1 MSSYLRG
8 STNYVW
14 STTSILGKGAT
25 ATVHQGVNKVN
36 GEPVAV
42 KTFNHVSTLRPQEV
56 QFREF
61 EVLRKVKHENIVKL
75 LAIEEEQEN
84 RGKVIV
90 MELCTGGSL
99 FNSLDDPENT
109 YGLEESEFLLVLE
122 HLYAGMKH
130 LRDNNLIHRDLK
142 PGNIMK
148 FIREDG
154 TTVYKLT
161 DFGAARELQEG
172 QSFQSLYGTEEYLH
186 PDMYERAVLRKPVN
200 KKFGATIDLWSIGV
214 TLYHVATGNLPFRPY
229 GGRRNKEMMHHITTK
244 KESGV
249 ISGIQ
254 LKENGPIEWKR
265 ELPNNCQLS
274 DGLKKILIPLLAGLL
289 EADPRKI
296 WSFER
301 FFKEVD
307 VVLLRKAVNIFHV
320 NKARL
325 IKVYILPDET
335 YQHLQ
340 DYITEQTDIRSD
352 GQILLYKTNLFT
364 RLIQEFTRASGY
376 PKTTENDPLFLFN
389 KENNNINIMP
399 DPELPKWTD
408 FSNVI
413 SVENDASQA
422 KFACNIGHE
431 CKRRVEKY
439 SLYCK
444 LICDTIGNFTKYI
457 NEELKQLNQNTQH
470 LLDKTLIFKKTAQIL
485 QLSQKISNY
494 NNKTNYSEKLD
505 DISKEFVSASAVGV
519 TNLHMTHCVENTLK
533 LQWDSISRD
542 LKCPFKTR
550 ASAKAKTQIEHL
562 RESWQHLVRD
572 RATRSLSYNEEQF
585 HILERIK
592 VTQTIMKIKNLL
604 EKDVFPQYE
613 ILSENFGDWYKM
625 AQNIHLKTEILISDV
640 DKYDCKLRDFDQDLT
655 IDNVDY
661 TEHIKTNFEQVK
673 NNTVPKR
680 MRNIQNQELKKY
692 LKEYTKNSEDF
703 KEILT
708 ENTVLL
714 NKLTESTMELEN
726 KHSSVEDSLT

>member
-8 STNYVW
+8 SPNYVW

-42 KTFNHVSTLRPQEV
+42 KTFNTVSTLRPQEV

-75 LAIEEEQEN
+75 LAIEEDQEN

-109 YGLEESEFLLVLE
+109 YGLEESEFLLVLA

-229 GGRRNKEMMHHITTK
+229 GGRKNKETMHHITTK

-254 LKENGPIEWKR
+254 TKESGPIEWKR
-265 ELPNNCQLS
+265 ELPVNCQLS
-274 DGLKKILIPLLAGLL
+274 EGLKKIITPLLAGLL
-289 EADPRKI
+289 EADHRKI
-296 WSFER
+296 WSFDR

-307 VVLLRKAVNIFHV
+307 VVLSRSAINIFHV

-340 DYITEQTDIRSD
+340 NYVTEQTGIKDES
-352 GQILLYKTNLFT
+352 QILLYQTNLFAN
-364 RLIQEFTRASGY
+364 LIQEYTRACGY
-376 PKTTENDPLFLFN
+376 PRTKEDDPLFLFN
-389 KENNNINIMP
+389 KDNNNVTIVP
-399 DPELPKWTD
+399 DQELPKWTD
-408 FSNVI
+408 FSTVI
-413 SVENDASQA
+413 SVENDAAQA
-422 KFACNIGHE
+422 KFACSIGHQ
-431 CKRRVEKY
+431 CKRQIEKY
-439 SLYCK
+439 SLYSK
-444 LICDTIGNFTKYI
+444 LICETVDNFTKYI
-457 NEELKQLNQNTQH
+457 NTELKQLHQNTQH
-470 LLDKTLIFKKTAQIL
+470 LLDKTLIFKKTAQVL
-485 QLSQKISNY
+485 QLSQQISNY
-494 NNKTNYSEKLD
+494 SLKSNYTEKLD
-505 DISKEFVSASAVGV
+505 DISKEFVTAAAVGV
-519 TNLHMTHCVENTLK
+519 TNLYLGHCVENTLK

-542 LKCPFKTR
+542 LKCPFKTLAPAR
-550 ASAKAKTQIEHL
+550 AKTQVEHL

-572 RATRSLSYNEEQF
+572 RATRSLSYNDEQF

-592 VTQTIMKIKNLL
+592 ITQTINKIKTLL
-604 EKDVFPQYE
+604 EKEVFPQYE
-613 ILSENFGDWYKM
+613 QLAENFGDWYKM
-625 AQNIHLKTEILISDV
+625 AQNIHLKTNILISDV
-640 DKYDCKLRDFDQDLT
+640 EKYDGKLRDFEEELT

-661 TEHIKTNFEQVK
+661 TEHIKNNFEQAGK
-673 NNTVPKR
+673 NTAPKKVRNT
-680 MRNIQNQELKKY
+680 QNQELKMY
-692 LKEYTKNSEDF
+692 LKEYSKNSENF

-708 ENTVLL
+708 ENTILL
-714 NKLTESTMELEN
+714 NKLSESTMELT
-726 KHSSVEDSLT
+726 KAVSHP

>member
-8 STNYVW
+8 SPNYVW

-42 KTFNHVSTLRPQEV
+42 KTFNTVSTLRPQEV

-61 EVLRKVKHENIVKL
+61 EVLKKVKHENIVKL
-75 LAIEEEQEN
+75 LAIEEDQEN

-109 YGLEESEFLLVLE
+109 YGLEESEFLLVLA

-229 GGRRNKEMMHHITTK
+229 GGRKNKETMHHITTK

-254 LKENGPIEWKR
+254 TKENGPIEWKR
-265 ELPNNCQLS
+265 ELPSNCQLS
-274 DGLKKILIPLLAGLL
+274 EGLKKIITPLLAGLL
-289 EADPRKI
+289 EADHRKI

-307 VVLLRKAVNIFHV
+307 VVLSRIAINIFHV

-335 YQHLQ
+335 YQQLQ
-340 DYITEQTDIRSD
+340 DYITEQTGIKDNS
-352 GQILLYKTNLFT
+352 QILLYQTNLFKN
-364 RLIQEFTRASGY
+364 LIQEYTRSCGY
-376 PKTTENDPLFLFN
+376 PKTKEDDPLFLFN
-389 KENNNINIMP
+389 KDNNNVTILP
-399 DPELPKWTD
+399 DQELPKWTD
-408 FSNVI
+408 FSTVI
-413 SVENDASQA
+413 SVENDAAQA
-422 KFACNIGHE
+422 KFACSIGHQ
-431 CKRRVEKY
+431 CKRQIERY

-444 LICDTIGNFTKYI
+444 LICDTVENFTKYI
-457 NEELKQLNQNTQH
+457 NTELRQLHQNTQH

-485 QLSQKISNY
+485 QLSQQISNY
-494 NNKTNYSEKLD
+494 SLKINYVEKLD
-505 DISKEFVSASAVGV
+505 SISKEFITAAAVGV
-519 TNLHMTHCVENTLK
+519 TNLYAAHFVENTLK

-542 LKCPFKTR
+542 LKCPFKTFAPAR
-550 ASAKAKTQIEHL
+550 AKTQVEHL

-572 RATRSLSYNEEQF
+572 RATRSLSYNDEQF

-592 VTQTIMKIKNLL
+592 ITQTINKIKTLL
-604 EKDVFPQYE
+604 EKEVFPQYE
-613 ILSENFGDWYKM
+613 QLAENFGDWYKM
-625 AQNIHLKTEILISDV
+625 AQNIHLKTDILVSDV
-640 DKYDCKLRDFDQDLT
+640 DKYDGRLRDFEEELT

-661 TEHIKTNFEQVK
+661 TEHIKNNFEQAGR
-673 NNTVPKR
+673 NTAPKKV
-680 MRNIQNQELKKY
+680 RNTQNQELKKY
-692 LKEYTKNSEDF
+692 LKEFTKSSENF
-703 KEILT
+703 KEVLT

-714 NKLTESTMELEN
+714 NKLTESTNELT
-726 KHSSVEDSLT
+726 KTVSHSS

>member
-42 KTFNHVSTLRPQEV
+42 KTFNHRS
-56 QFREF
+56 
-61 EVLRKVKHENIVKL
+61 KK
-75 LAIEEEQEN
+75 IEE
-84 RGKVIV
+84 KVIV

-186 PDMYERAVLRKPVN
+186 PDMYERAVLRKPVT

-229 GGRRNKEMMHHITTK
+229 GGRRNKETMHHITTK

-254 LKENGPIEWKR
+254 TKENGPIEWKR
-265 ELPNNCQLS
+265 ELPSNCQLS
-274 DGLKKILIPLLAGLL
+274 DGLKKIITPLLAGLL
-289 EADPRKI
+289 EADHRKI

-307 VVLLRKAVNIFHV
+307 VVLSRKAVNIFHV
-320 NKARL
+320 NKAKL

-335 YQHLQ
+335 YENLQ
-340 DYITEQTDIRSD
+340 NYITEQTEIKDNS
-352 GQILLYKTNLFT
+352 QILLYRTSLFT
-364 RLIQEFTRASGY
+364 TLIQDYTRSCGY
-376 PKTTENDPLFLFN
+376 PKTIEEDPLFLFN
-389 KENNNINIMP
+389 KENNNITIVP
-399 DPELPKWTD
+399 DQELPKWTD
-408 FSNVI
+408 FSTVI
-413 SVENDASQA
+413 SVENDAAQA
-422 KFACNIGHE
+422 KFACNIGHQ
-431 CKRRVEKY
+431 CKRQVEKY

-444 LICDTIGNFTKYI
+444 LICDTVENFTTYI
-457 NEELKQLNQNTQH
+457 NAELKQLHQNTQH
-470 LLDKTLIFKKTAQIL
+470 LLDKTMISKKTAQIL
-485 QLSQKISNY
+485 QLSQQISNY
-494 NNKTNYSEKLD
+494 TLKNNYVENLD
-505 DISKEFVSASAVGV
+505 NISKEFVTAAAVGV
-519 TNLHMTHCVENTLK
+519 TNLYMGHWVDNTLK
-533 LQWDSISRD
+533 LQWDSMSRD

-550 ASAKAKTQIEHL
+550 APARAKTQVEHL

-572 RATRSLSYNEEQF
+572 RATRSLSYNDEQF

-592 VTQTIMKIKNLL
+592 ITQTINKIKTLL
-604 EKDVFPQYE
+604 EKEVFPQYE
-613 ILSENFGDWYKM
+613 QLAENFGDWYKM
-625 AQNIHLKTEILISDV
+625 AQNIHLKTDILISDV
-640 DKYDCKLRDFDQDLT
+640 EKYDCKLRDFEEELT

-661 TEHIKTNFEQVK
+661 TEHIKNNFEQASKYTIPKKVR
-673 NNTVPKR
+673 NT
-680 MRNIQNQELKKY
+680 QNQELKKY
-692 LKEYTKNSEDF
+692 LKEFCKNSENF
-703 KEILT
+703 KEILS
-708 ENTVLL
+708 ENSMLL
-714 NKLTESTMELEN
+714 NKLSESTKELE
-726 KHSSVEDSLT
+726 KMHLSGDASLK